1 MSISP
6 AGTDIAAYF
15 GDSTPDGIQWQFR
28 GIKRD
33 AEAMRQGKGGAA
45 SGSTTAAS
53 AGGGSS
59 VPATPKNR
67 KRAAASAPSTGRS
80 TASKKARAS
89 ASKPVP
95 VAAPVINLDDDD
107 DEDNEFPPIPMDTPT
122 QGPRF
127 TDLGAKQF
135 WGNDAQAPALDAT
148 QAETPT
154 EEEDLKP
161 HTPSDAAAYSFSQAP
176 SYSGVGIGAYNL
188 DTYPISQPSFVAD
201 ASYHKSQ
208 GWQPDDYVDDEV

>member
-1 MSISP
+1 MSNSP

-28 GIKRD
+28 GIKRE

-45 SGSTTAAS
+45 GSSTAA
-53 AGGGSS
+53 AGAGKS

-67 KRAAASAPSTGRS
+67 KRVAASAPSTGRS

-89 ASKPVP
+89 ASKPVQP
-95 VAAPVINLDDDD
+95 ANVITVDDDD
-107 DEDNEFPPIPMDTPT
+107 DEEDNPLPPIPLDTPT

-127 TDLGAKQF
+127 TDFGAKQF
-135 WGNDAQAPALDAT
+135 WGNDAQAPALDTT

-161 HTPSDAAAYSFSQAP
+161 HTPNDAAFSFSQAP
-176 SYSGVGIGAYNL
+176 PSSGVGIDAYNL
-188 DTYPISQPSFVAD
+188 ETYPISQPSFVAD
-201 ASYHKSQ
+201 AGYHKSQ
-208 GWQPDDYVDDEV
+208 GFVADDWVEDEV